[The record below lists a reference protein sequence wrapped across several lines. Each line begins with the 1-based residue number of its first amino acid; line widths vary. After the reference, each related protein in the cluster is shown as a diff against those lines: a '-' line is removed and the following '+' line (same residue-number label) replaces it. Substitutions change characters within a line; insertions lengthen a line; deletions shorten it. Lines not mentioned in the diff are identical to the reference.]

1 MVWLTVLGIL
11 VVIGYYVV
19 LRRRSQRQPLTSE
32 ERPASTMN
40 TVTLAHARSVVAQA
54 IESGELIGDEPGQD
68 EGANLEQ
75 LGPITREFFSRYLG
89 IRSLLGGFRVGV
101 SEIRTSTY
109 ISGYVS
115 IGHSED
121 WDIVQR
127 PGNDEV
133 FIVEGSEANESEM
146 QVRFPSV
153 YHFIL
158 DELNSAR
165 SDTKKRATPKN
176 P

>member
-1 MVWLTVLGIL
+1 MT
-11 VVIGYYVV
+11 
-19 LRRRSQRQPLTSE
+19 
-32 ERPASTMN
+32 
-40 TVTLAHARSVVAQA
+40 TVTPARARSLVAQA

-75 LGPITREFFSRYLG
+75 LGPITREFFSRYPA
-89 IRSLLGGFRVGV
+89 IRSLSGGFRVGV

-109 ISGYVS
+109 ISGYMS

-127 PGNDEV
+127 SGNDEV

-146 QVRFPSV
+146 QVRFPSI
-153 YHFIL
+153 YHLIV
-158 DELNSAR
+158 DELNAAR
-165 SDTKKRATPKN
+165 SHAKTRTTPKN
-176 P
+176 